1 MPRAGQIEVSEAH
14 RQGASGR
21 TGNPVHSPGISWS
34 FRPAARSIPD
44 MTASKPLGK
53 CFTLKTSPRASA
65 AEAVGWAGI
74 ESVPV
79 DSEPF
84 VDETEV
90 VPRIRVGH
98 PALDVLSSAA
108 DSA

>member
-1 MPRAGQIEVSEAH
+1 MLM
-14 RQGASGR
+14 
-21 TGNPVHSPGISWS
+21 NSPWS
-34 FRPAARSIPD
+34 YGSAARSIPD

-53 CFTLKTSPRASA
+53 SFTMRASSRASA
-65 AEAVGWAGI
+65 AEAVGLTGI
-74 ESVPV
+74 ESGPA

-98 PALDVLSSAA
+98 PAIDVPPPPG